1 MAGQTQTAVRVWMTL
16 EDRTVSYRI
25 YIYIYIYKRYK
36 RYILNKI
43 RYLPDG
49 VPINSPAVEF
59 SGVCA
64 GAE

>member
-1 MAGQTQTAVRVWMTL
+1 MAGQTQTAVRVWMAL

-25 YIYIYIYKRYK
+25 YIYMRYK